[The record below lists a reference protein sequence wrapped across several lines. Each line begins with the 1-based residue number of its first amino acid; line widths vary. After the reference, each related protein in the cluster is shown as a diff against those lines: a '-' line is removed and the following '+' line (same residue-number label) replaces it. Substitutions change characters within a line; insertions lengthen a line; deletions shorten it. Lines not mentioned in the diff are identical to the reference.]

1 MFMESSFS
9 VAGRFTEDGRAFAA
23 SLPCAGITQI
33 RFDGCDLSRPLK
45 GSTPWLTSPLALRA
59 DLGKP
64 LWSSALIAQPT
75 IGAPKKHGR
84 ISPKPGFLTHCFS
97 VNYST
102 TGFAD
107 AQADAQARWAGF

>member
-1 MFMESSFS
+1 MFMESSSS

-45 GSTPWLTSPLALRA
+45 GSTPWLTSTLALRA
-59 DLGKP
+59 ELGKH
-64 LWSSALIAQPT
+64 LWSSARIAQPT

-84 ISPKPGFLTHCFS
+84 ISPELHLFKALFLLEMLENRVLRC
-97 VNYST
+97 
-102 TGFAD
+102 AI
-107 AQADAQARWAGF
+107 